1 MIDLYVEPIA
11 ESEPPNGQGGGGSLG
26 SEPKSQESMTQ
37 PPSAQPAASQ
47 SYVPDSVVSFFG
59 PSTPGVQLIARC
71 HLRRKH
77 SLGLLDHA

>member
-11 ESEPPNGQGGGGSLG
+11 ESEPPNGQGSGSLG

-47 SYVPDSVVSFFG
+47 SYVPDSVVSYIFPVYGGTLADF
-59 PSTPGVQLIARC
+59 
-71 HLRRKH
+71 
-77 SLGLLDHA
+77 